1 MNTQQIDVSATI
13 EEATNLLENETN
25 ITPAFRSV
33 FKLLIMLVKI
43 LADKNSLNSR
53 NSSKPPSSDPNREK
67 KKKVNGKKK
76 QGGQKGH
83 TGKTLCRVDDPDE
96 VEEIKIDRRTLPK
109 GQYKDAG
116 YEARQV
122 FDVIV
127 SRNVIEYR
135 AQILEDE
142 NGNRFVAPFP
152 KEVTRPAQYGI
163 NTKVN
168 AVYMSQYQLIPYERI
183 KDHFESQ
190 MEIPLSVGSVY
201 NFNKSAY
208 KRLEGFEQWLIQ
220 KLIKSDLNH
229 ADETGINIDGKRHW
243 LHCVSNSSLTYFYP
257 HNLRGTAAMEYGGV
271 IPLFEG
277 TLCHDHWKP
286 YYTYSCTHSLCNA
299 HHLRELERAFEQD
312 NQEWAKKMQL
322 LLLKINTAVDQ
333 AGGELLPEQS
343 KKFWKLYRKII
354 KEGEIECPAPSR
366 PEGEKKRGRLKRS
379 KARNL
384 LERLK
389 KFEEDTLRFMDN
401 EIVPFTN
408 NQGERDLRMTK
419 VHQKISGCFR
429 SSEGAK
435 FFCRIRSYISTC
447 GKKGLSANDALTLL
461 FLGKDPDFMTANVN
475 SSANQQDCAE

>member
-1 MNTQQIDVSATI
+1 MKTQQIDVSATI
-13 EEATNLLENETN
+13 EEASNLLETETD
-25 ITPAFRSV
+25 IPPAFRSI

-43 LADKNSLNSR
+43 LADRNSLNSR

-67 KKKVNGKKK
+67 KKRVNGKKK
-76 QGGQKGH
+76 PGGQKGH

-135 AQILEDE
+135 AQILQDQ
-142 NGNRFVAPFP
+142 NGNQFVAPFP
-152 KEVTRPAQYGI
+152 KEVTRPVQYGI

-190 MEIPLSVGSVY
+190 MDIPLSVGSIY

-208 KRLEGFEQWLIQ
+208 ERLEGFEQWLIQ

-243 LHCVSNSSLTYFYP
+243 LHCVSNSSLTYLYP

-286 YYTYSCTHSLCNA
+286 YYSYSCIHSLCNA

-312 NQEWAKKMQL
+312 NQKWARKMQRL
-322 LLLKINTAVDQ
+322 LVKINTAVDQ
-333 AGGELLPEQS
+333 AGGKLCTEES
-343 KKFWKLYRKII
+343 KKFWKIYRKII
-354 KEGEIECPAPSR
+354 KEGELECPAPIR
-366 PEGEKKRGRLKRS
+366 HEGEKKRGRLKRS

-389 KFEEDTLRFMDN
+389 KFDKDALRFMDN
-401 EIVPFTN
+401 EHVPFTN

-429 SSEGAK
+429 SCEGAK

-447 GKKGLSANDALTLL
+447 SKKGVSANEALTLL
-461 FLGKDPDFMTANVN
+461 FLGKYPDFITVDAN
-475 SSANQQDCAE
+475 SSTNYQN